1 MQHEFPVRV
10 YYEDTDMAGI
20 VYHANYLKFIERARS
35 EWVKGMGI
43 DQNALREHE
52 GVVFVIRRI
61 EADFRASARFDDELV
76 VQTRVQ
82 SVSGVRLV
90 ARYPGNRAATR
101 ERFGTERVPFTA
113 EVTLVSMTLDGQ
125 PTRLPQELRRK
136 VH

>member
-10 YYEDTDMAGI
+10 YYEDTDMAGV

-90 ARYPGNRAATR
+90 LHQEVQRAGEAL
-101 ERFGTERVPFTA
+101 FTA